1 MGSLAQMPS
10 RSKKHGRKTQVAN
23 ITGTIAGKKMDKT
36 KCYRK
41 EATGPG
47 VLVIFQRN
55 FRQSDGARQIRKQR
69 PVEGEKR
76 VELQEDK
83 VGLVY
88 L

>member
-1 MGSLAQMPS
+1 
-10 RSKKHGRKTQVAN
+10 
-23 ITGTIAGKKMDKT
+23 MDKT